1 MRFTIIYVCHWADE
15 DYLSRFDFALKI
27 AKKFNLDISLIEPIT
42 TDELDQLA
50 LRPLNGGLNQ
60 NKIKKDL
67 KLVPPSIDNCLD
79 AIIDRGVI

>member
-1 MRFTIIYVCHWADE
+1 M
-15 DYLSRFDFALKI
+15 K
-27 AKKFNLDISLIEPIT
+27 PIT

-67 KLVPPSIDNCLD
+67 KLVPPSIDDCLD
-79 AIIDRGVI
+79 AIIERGVI